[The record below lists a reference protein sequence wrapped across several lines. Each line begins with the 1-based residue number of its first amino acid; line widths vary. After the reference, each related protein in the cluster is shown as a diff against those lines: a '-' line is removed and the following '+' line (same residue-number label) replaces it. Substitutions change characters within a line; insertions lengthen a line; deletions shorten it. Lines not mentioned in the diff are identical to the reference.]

1 MERIFQFSTPFLNIF
16 YLFLFCR
23 CKKWNCWKVGKELP
37 NAGSLHHFSDVYRH
51 VIFKKDFFTQICL
64 IVSPYSWRTSI
75 VKKFHALKCCIL
87 NSGFSLKIRAALWIQ
102 HKKQWPPDSVGCQM
116 KTEIMEDLTSKQDKS
131 HAGRIANTPCWVR
144 VQWYVQLIIYAKN
157 SKLKRQH
164 IKTKKLLGPLLY
176 LFLIYDTFLNNL
188 IVMAVN
194 PVQTNLFPLTSSCR
208 EKKGEGVGGGGTS
221 EGPILYFETPLMT
234 YDTVTKITQDHVL
247 NISNQDILWLT
258 QWRNAHDVII
268 TS

>member
-51 VIFKKDFFTQICL
+51 VIFKKDFFIQICL
-64 IVSPYSWRTSI
+64 IVSLYSWRTSM

-144 VQWYVQLIIYAKN
+144 VQWYVELIIYAKN

-208 EKKGEGVGGGGTS
+208 EKKGEGVGGGGGGAKKTPPVWIGCS
-221 EGPILYFETPLMT
+221 KLFIVLY
-234 YDTVTKITQDHVL
+234 
-247 NISNQDILWLT
+247 
-258 QWRNAHDVII
+258 
-268 TS
+268 